1 MSDLVTFNDF
11 DSRLIEFRTAQRTVG
26 KIGRKKFVS
35 AFVAV
40 GNGKGLVGK
49 EDHWLF
55 FDMETSFYSGYGKAV
70 TQDAQRSLQKGKL
83 LASRQLLC
91 IPICDGHTIFHDFY
105 EPYYF
110 TKIRCEKRP
119 PGYGLHCHRI
129 VALLCKLIGIE
140 DMYAKIDGSINP
152 QNITKAF
159 IRGLLKQ
166 VN

>member
-1 MSDLVTFNDF
+1 V
-11 DSRLIEFRTAQRTVG
+11 EFKTLQRTIG
-26 KIGRKKFVS
+26 KIGRKKFTS

-49 EDHWLF
+49 TNHLKNNLLNAKNF
-55 FDMETSFYSGYGKAV
+55 FSGYGKAL
-70 TQDAQRSLQKGKL
+70 TQDAQQSLKKAKL
-83 LASRQLLC
+83 IASRQLIY

-110 TKIRCEKRP
+110 TKVRCEKRP
-119 PGYGLHCHRI
+119 PGYGLRCHRI
-129 VALLCKLIGIE
+129 IALLCKLIGIK
-140 DMYAKIDGSINP
+140 DMYAKIDGAINP

-166 VN
+166 V